1 MKGTQNHAL
10 QKDRKKHK
18 LYPKELRGWSNRE
31 TMMDGTQQAH
41 EGIMLL
47 SLCLSSVQAEDER
60 WGKL

>member
-1 MKGTQNHAL
+1 
-10 QKDRKKHK
+10 
-18 LYPKELRGWSNRE
+18 
-31 TMMDGTQQAH
+31 MMDGTQQAH